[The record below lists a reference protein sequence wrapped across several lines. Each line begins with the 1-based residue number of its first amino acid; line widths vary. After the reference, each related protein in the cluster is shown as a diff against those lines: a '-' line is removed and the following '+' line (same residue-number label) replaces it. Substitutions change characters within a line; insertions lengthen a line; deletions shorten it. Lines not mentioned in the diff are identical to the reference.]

1 MQGDFDLA
9 HVHPTSVTPASPQ
22 SQVAQVGLAEPMDE
36 PPHCPI
42 CRRNFKRL
50 QERNRHLRTF
60 LPHSFFCPRP
70 HCPWRGDRRCNLNK
84 HWQTTHANFGEAP
97 NPEDCKIYDPD
108 PLVQSVV
115 SGESPIELAIT
126 IALQEVQSRAQILD
140 KVGVWKDGWG
150 RIPRTQH

>member
-1 MQGDFDLA
+1 MQGDVDLA
-9 HVHPTSVTPASPQ
+9 HVPPTSFTPASPQ
-22 SQVAQVGLAEPMDE
+22 SQVAQVGLGEPMDE

-42 CRRNFKRL
+42 CGRNFKRL
-50 QERNRHLRTF
+50 QERNRHLRAF
-60 LPHSFFCPRP
+60 LPHWFFCPHP
-70 HCPWRGDRRCNLNK
+70 HCPWRGNRRCNLNK
-84 HWQTTHANFGEAP
+84 HWKTTHFLGEAP
-97 NPEDCKIYDPD
+97 NPENCRIYDPD

-150 RIPRTQH
+150 RVQRTRH